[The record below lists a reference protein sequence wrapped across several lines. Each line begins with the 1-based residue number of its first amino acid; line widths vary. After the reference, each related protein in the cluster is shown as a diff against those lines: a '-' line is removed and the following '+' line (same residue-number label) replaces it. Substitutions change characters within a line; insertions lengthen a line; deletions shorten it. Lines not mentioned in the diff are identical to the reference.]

1 MIILYIILYKKEKEI
16 LRKTILIT
24 GASRGIGR
32 SLALSLDDPNLNIV
46 INYEK
51 EHGLAEEAVEI
62 IKAKGINAI
71 CIQADVADRTQ
82 VDKMFRIIEET
93 YGGVDILVNNAG
105 IAFPKLSQDVTYEEW
120 DRIFA
125 VNVNGMFN
133 TTKHCLDYMISK
145 KLGCIVNVSSI
156 WGQTGGSMETHYS
169 ATKGAIISYS
179 KSLAMELA
187 PSGIRVNVVA
197 PGAVDT
203 DMLNILPRQAL
214 ESFAKEVP
222 LQRLGHVN
230 DIAEAIKF
238 LISDKASYITG
249 QVIAVNGGYYN

>member
-1 MIILYIILYKKEKEI
+1 MV

-32 SLALSLDDPNLNIV
+32 ALALSIDDPSYNIV

-51 EHGLAEEAVEI
+51 EANLAKEVENI
-62 IKAKGINAI
+62 VKSKGINAI
-71 CIQADVADRTQ
+71 SIQADVADRIQ
-82 VDKMFRIIEET
+82 VDKMFDIINET

-105 IAFPKLSQDVTYEEW
+105 IAFQKLSQDISYEEW

-133 TTKHCLDYMISK
+133 TTKHCLNHMISK
-145 KLGCIVNVSSI
+145 KSGVIVNVASI

-169 ATKGAIISYS
+169 ATKGAIIAYS

-203 DMLNILPRQAL
+203 DMLKNLPKDAL
-214 ESFAKEVP
+214 DNFAKDVP
-222 LQRLGHVN
+222 LQRLGHVD
-230 DIAEAIKF
+230 DIANAIKF
-238 LISDKASYITG
+238 LISDKSSYITG
-249 QVIAVNGGYYN
+249 QVLAVNGGYYN

>member
-1 MIILYIILYKKEKEI
+1 
-16 LRKTILIT
+16 
-24 GASRGIGR
+24 
-32 SLALSLDDPNLNIV
+32 
-46 INYEK
+46 
-51 EHGLAEEAVEI
+51 
-62 IKAKGINAI
+62 
-71 CIQADVADRTQ
+71 
-82 VDKMFRIIEET
+82 
-93 YGGVDILVNNAG
+93 
-105 IAFPKLSQDVTYEEW
+105 
-120 DRIFA
+120 
-125 VNVNGMFN
+125 
-133 TTKHCLDYMISK
+133 
-145 KLGCIVNVSSI
+145 
-156 WGQTGGSMETHYS
+156 METHYS